1 MLKFSDFSVKFDSKT
16 CDICVQDKHTRESF
30 PLSYNKASVVFEL
43 IHCDLLILKITQW
56 ICSKGEDKFTYLS
69 QDKIN
74 KDSIRKE
81 E

>member
-43 IHCDLLILKITQW
+43 IHCDLLILKITQ
-56 ICSKGEDKFTYLS
+56 
-69 QDKIN
+69 
-74 KDSIRKE
+74 
-81 E
+81 